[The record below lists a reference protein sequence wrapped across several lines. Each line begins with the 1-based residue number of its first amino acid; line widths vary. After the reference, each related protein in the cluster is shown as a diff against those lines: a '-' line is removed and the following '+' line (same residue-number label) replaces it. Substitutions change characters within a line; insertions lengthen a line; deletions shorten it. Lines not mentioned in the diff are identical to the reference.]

1 MLEPGDLQFLN
12 NRTVMHGR
20 TAFEDFD
27 EIDRK
32 RLMLR
37 IWLKMPDWPDPPVNF
52 NLNRDRGTVKNG
64 ATSV

>member
-1 MLEPGDLQFLN
+1 LQFFN

-27 EIDRK
+27 VVDRK

-37 IWLKMPDWPDPPVNF
+37 LWLKMSDWPEPPENMI
-52 NLNRDRGTVKNG
+52 LQRDRKTRKKEDAPV
-64 ATSV
+64 